1 VKSHNHSLNS
11 PAGAAGGF
19 RSLLQA
25 ELARR
30 CARNAQYSLRAFAK
44 YLEVDHSTL
53 SQYLRGK
60 RKLTERAIRKFGVR
74 LGLDTEAIDRA
85 TRAEQYVDRPD
96 GDPAL
101 LALKETT
108 QDAASLI
115 ADWHHYAILELV
127 HLRDFR
133 PDSRWIARVLGISVD
148 EVNIALHRLLRFGL
162 LEMTESGQWL
172 DRSGDTA
179 TSLVGFAH
187 ATISRMMEQ
196 VRAVTATV
204 VKDLPDESYAY
215 SATTLA
221 MDTAALPAA
230 RAIVARMR
238 DDLLKL
244 LSQSTRR
251 DDVYHLEIALFP
263 VTRLQC
269 KE

>member
-11 PAGAAGGF
+11 PAGETGGF
-19 RSLLQA
+19 RSILQA

-30 CARNAQYSLRAFAK
+30 CARNSHYSLRAFAK

-60 RKLTERAIRKFGVR
+60 RRLTERAIRKFGVR
-74 LGLDTEAIDRA
+74 LGLDSEAIECSI
-85 TRAEQYVDRPD
+85 RAEQYVARPE
-96 GDPAL
+96 GDSAL
-101 LALKETT
+101 AALQETT

-115 ADWHHYAILELV
+115 ADWQHYAILELV

-133 PDSRWIARVLGISVD
+133 PDSRWIARVLGVSVD

-162 LEMTESGQWL
+162 LEMTDAGQWL

-187 ATISRMMEQ
+187 AAVSRMMEQ
-196 VRAVTATV
+196 VRSVTASV
-204 VKDLPDESYAY
+204 VKDLPDDSYAY

-221 MDTAALPAA
+221 MNTAALPAA

-244 LSQSTRR
+244 LSQTTRG
-251 DDVYHLEIALFP
+251 DDVYHLEIALVP